1 MHESLLA
8 KDTLD
13 LILKEAKSN
22 NAMKV
27 LKAKITIYDTEDISL
42 ESFRFHLKNYSEGT
56 IADGMEVDIDFVQ
69 IPIVCNDCGN
79 IFYADTHNY
88 ICENCGS
95 RNTYISAE
103 EGIRVDY
110 IDVDIAEARL

>member
-8 KDTLD
+8 KDTLE

-22 NAMKV
+22 NAAKV

-42 ESFRFHLKNYSEGT
+42 ESFKFHLKNYSEGT
-56 IADGMEVDIDFVQ
+56 VADGMEVDIDFIQ

-79 IFYADTHNY
+79 IFYADIHNY
-88 ICENCGS
+88 ICDSCGS
-95 RNTYISAE
+95 QNTYVSAE
-103 EGIRVDY
+103 ERITVDY